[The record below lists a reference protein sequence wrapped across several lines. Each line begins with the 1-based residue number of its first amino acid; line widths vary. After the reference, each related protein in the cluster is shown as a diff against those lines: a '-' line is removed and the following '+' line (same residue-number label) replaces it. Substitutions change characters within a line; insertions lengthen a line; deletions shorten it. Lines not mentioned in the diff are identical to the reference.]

1 LEFNGSNI
9 MKEYTITLEQDE
21 LEILMVILEDTLH
34 EQTTVASIED
44 AVLRGVLKQIEMQRS
59 DS

>member
-1 LEFNGSNI
+1 

>member
-1 LEFNGSNI
+1 

-21 LEILMVILEDTLH
+21 LEILMDILADPLH

-44 AVLRGVLKQIEMQRS
+44 AVLRGVLQQIEIQKT
-59 DS
+59 